1 MTNPHPALAL
11 TGVSAG
17 YGGRPILRDVSL
29 TVAEGSSVALIGPNG
44 CGKST
49 LFRVVAGTLRPA
61 EGSVALYGLPMK
73 GQPTDRRIR
82 HGLGYLTQTRN
93 VFAGLT
99 VEENLRLAVEA
110 RLSGD
115 EAAKSMARVLDVFPS
130 LDRRRGD
137 RAGLLSGGQR
147 QVLAVAMVLTR
158 PARLLLLDEPVAGLS
173 AEPADELVE
182 GLRTLQT
189 EQGFAMVLIE
199 HRLRRVQPVVD
210 RVLVMREGQIVDDT
224 RETERM
230 LDAAWLA
237 AHYTNGS
244 RQP

>member
-1 MTNPHPALAL
+1 MTNPPPALVL
-11 TGVSAG
+11 TRISAG
-17 YGGRPILRDVSL
+17 YGGRPILHEMSL
-29 TVAEGSSVALIGPNG
+29 AVAIGESVALIGPNG

-49 LFRVVAGTLRPA
+49 LFRVVAGTLEETRG
-61 EGSVALYGLPMK
+61 EVALHGVPVD
-73 GQPTDRRIR
+73 GQPTDARIR

-93 VFAGLT
+93 IFAGLT
-99 VEENLRLAVEA
+99 VAENLLLAVES

-115 EAAKSMARVLDVFPS
+115 TATRRVRRVLEVFPS
-130 LDRRRGD
+130 LVGRRDD

-173 AEPADELVE
+173 AELAIELVE
-182 GLRTLQT
+182 GLRTLQADD
-189 EQGFAMVLIE
+189 GFAMVLIE

-210 RVLVMREGQIVDDT
+210 RVLVMREGRIVDDT
-224 RETERM
+224 RETDRM

-244 RQP
+244 RLP